1 MDPGTVGGGTPDLV
15 GRHVDLKDVRVA
27 QMARDHGFFIDLPGG
42 AVLVLPSSGV
52 PVTVKP
58 GDTVS
63 VRGAIA
69 DAPRRTAERASP
81 PSDWNPHIYVVAT
94 DVVKK

>member
-1 MDPGTVGGGTPDLV
+1 MVGSGTTDLV
-15 GRHVDLKDVRVA
+15 GRHVDLKDIRVSH
-27 QMARDHGFFIDLPGG
+27 MAKDHGFFVALPGG
-42 AVLVLPSSGV
+42 TVLVLPSSEV

-63 VRGAIA
+63 IRGALA

-81 PSDWNPHIYVVAT
+81 PTDWNPHIYVVAV